1 MTIEAESIE
10 SPDRIRDHVGSL
22 MKGLGVMEILAA
34 HPAGLTLTETA
45 EKAGLT
51 RAGARRFLLTLA
63 AAGYATQNGRRFQL
77 SSRLLALARTWLQGT
92 PLWAFA
98 EPFMRTLSTTF
109 NESCSAAILAGEDV
123 VYVARAPSRAI
134 LSVTL
139 HVGARLPAYC
149 TSMGK
154 ILLSSLEEG
163 QLAAFLGKA
172 SLKPT
177 TPKTITDPAAL
188 REAIQKARRD
198 GFAIADEELE
208 LGLRSIAVP
217 IHDGTGR
224 IVAAL
229 NVSTQTARL
238 SVAEMKREI
247 LPGLK
252 EAAARIEDYFLVQ

>member
-1 MTIEAESIE
+1 MTIETESIE
-10 SPDRIRDHVGSL
+10 SDGRGRDHVGSL
-22 MKGLGVMEILAA
+22 VKGLGVVEILAA
-34 HPAGLTLTETA
+34 HPSGLSLTEVA
-45 EKAGLT
+45 SEAGLT
-51 RAGARRFLLTLA
+51 RAGARRFLLTLV

-77 SSRLLALARTWLQGT
+77 SSRLLTIARTWLQGT
-92 PLWAFA
+92 PLWTFA
-98 EPFMRTLSTTF
+98 EPFMRGLSAAF

-139 HVGARLPAYC
+139 HVGTRLPAYC

-154 ILLSSLEEG
+154 VLLAGLDG
-163 QLAAFLGKA
+163 DGFAAFLEKA
-172 SLKPT
+172 SLKPN

-188 REAIQKARRD
+188 REAIEKVRRD
-198 GFAIADEELE
+198 GFAVADEELE

-247 LPGLK
+247 LPKLK
-252 EAAARIEDYFLVQ
+252 TAAARIEDYFLVQ

>member
-1 MTIEAESIE
+1 MTIEPESIE
-10 SPDRIRDHVGSL
+10 SAERARDHVGSL
-22 MKGLGVMEILAA
+22 AKGLGVVEILAA
-34 HPAGLTLTETA
+34 HPAGLTLTEMA

-51 RAGARRFLLTLA
+51 RAGARRFLLTLVA
-63 AAGYATQNGRRFQL
+63 TGYATQNGRRFQL

-98 EPFMRTLSTTF
+98 EPFMRELSAAF

-123 VYVARAPSRAI
+123 VYVGRAPSRAI

-139 HVGARLPAYC
+139 NVGTRLPAYC

-154 ILLSSLEEG
+154 TLLSGLDDDRLE
-163 QLAAFLGKA
+163 AFLEKA
-172 SLKPT
+172 RLKPN
-177 TPKTITDPAAL
+177 TPKTITDPARL
-188 REAIQKARRD
+188 REAIEKIRRD
-198 GFAIADEELE
+198 GFAVADEELE

-229 NVSTQTARL
+229 NVSTQTARF
-238 SVAEMKREI
+238 SVVEMKREI
-247 LPGLK
+247 LPRLK
-252 EAAARIEDYFLVQ
+252 EAATRIEDYFLVQ

>member
-1 MTIEAESIE
+1 MKTGAESIAGTD
-10 SPDRIRDHVGSL
+10 PVRDHVGSL

-34 HPAGLTLTETA
+34 HPSGLTLTEMA
-45 EKAGLT
+45 EMAGLT
-51 RAGARRFLLTLA
+51 RAGARRFLLTLV
-63 AAGYATQNGRRFQL
+63 AAGYATRNGRRFQL

-92 PLWAFA
+92 PLWTFA
-98 EPFMRTLSTTF
+98 EPFMRALSAAF

-139 HVGARLPAYC
+139 NVGTRLPAYC

-154 ILLSSLEEG
+154 ILLSGLDER
-163 QLAAFLGKA
+163 QLTAFLEKA
-172 SLKPT
+172 NLTPN
-177 TPKTITDPAAL
+177 TPKTITDPTRL
-188 REAIQKARRD
+188 REAIEKIRLD
-198 GFAIADEELE
+198 GFALADEELE

-217 IHDGTGR
+217 IHDGSGR

-229 NVSTQTARL
+229 NVSTQTARM

-247 LPGLK
+247 LPRLK
-252 EAAARIEDYFLVQ
+252 EAAAGIDHYFLVQ

>member
-92 PLWAFA
+92 PLWIFA
-98 EPFMRTLSTTF
+98 EPFMRDLSATF

-139 HVGARLPAYC
+139 NIGTRLPAYC

-154 ILLSSLEEG
+154 VLLSGLDEG
-163 QLAAFLGKA
+163 QFTAFLEKA
-172 SLKPT
+172 SLKPN
-177 TPKTITDPAAL
+177 TPKTITDRAIL
-188 REAIQKARRD
+188 RETIKKVRRD

-247 LPGLK
+247 LPKLK
-252 EAAARIEDYFLVQ
+252 AAAARIEDYFLVQ

>member
-1 MTIEAESIE
+1 MTIRTESIE
-10 SPDRIRDHVGSL
+10 SADLERDHVGSL
-22 MKGLGVMEILAA
+22 MKGLGVVEILAA
-34 HPAGLTLTETA
+34 YPAGLTLTETA

-98 EPFMRTLSTTF
+98 EPFMRELSATF

-139 HVGARLPAYC
+139 NVGTRLPAYC

-154 ILLSSLEEG
+154 VLLSGLDEN
-163 QLAAFLGKA
+163 QLATFLDKA
-172 SLKPT
+172 VLKPN

-188 REAIQKARRD
+188 REAVNKVRRD

-208 LGLRSIAVP
+208 LGLRSVAVP

-229 NVSTQTARL
+229 NVSTQTARF
-238 SVAEMKREI
+238 SVADMKRDI
-247 LPGLK
+247 LPRLK
-252 EAAARIEDYFLVQ
+252 EAAARIEDYFLAR